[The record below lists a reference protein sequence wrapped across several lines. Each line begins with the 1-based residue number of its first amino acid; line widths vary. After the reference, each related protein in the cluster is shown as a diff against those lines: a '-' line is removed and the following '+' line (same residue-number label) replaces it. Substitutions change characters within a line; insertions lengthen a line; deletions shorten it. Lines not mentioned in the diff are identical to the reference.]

1 MQAGVRVRIIG
12 NLSYLPQDLRDIIS
26 QVEAATKDNNES
38 VLNIALSYTS
48 REEMTSAVRRVAAK
62 VAAKEMDKEQ
72 VSMETIEEHLYTAG
86 SPNPDLMIRTSG
98 ETRLSDFMLWQAS
111 KR

>member
-1 MQAGVRVRIIG
+1 MG

-26 QVEAATKDNNES
+26 QVEAATEGNTAS

-48 REEMTSAVRRVAAK
+48 REEMTSAVRSVAAK
-62 VAAKEMDKEQ
+62 VADGQLQHEQ
-72 VSMETIEEHLYTAG
+72 VNIDTIEKHLYTAG
-86 SPNPDLMIRTSG
+86 SPNPELMIRTSG
-98 ETRLSDFMLWQAS
+98 ETRLSDFMLWQAN